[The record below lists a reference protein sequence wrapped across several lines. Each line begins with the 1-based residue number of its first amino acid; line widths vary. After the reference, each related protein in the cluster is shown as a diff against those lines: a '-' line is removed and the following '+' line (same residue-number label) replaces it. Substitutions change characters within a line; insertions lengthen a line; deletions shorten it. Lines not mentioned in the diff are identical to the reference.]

1 MGISRKGTQ
10 ATPIDT
16 EGIQRGRV
24 ISNTMPTGHVADIIT
39 DPEQYGSRGNTW
51 DPNFVKYMVEIA
63 SNEVYNNMPDAI
75 KEDGKIQWEAP
86 SNRSGGLYQFTHQ
99 KRLEWWRKK
108 AISIDINTEKDQWIS
123 RTAKLIH
130 PTMRKICKRC
140 GKEMRISYCY
150 PNGNLKKRLNKID
163 SELGMLTTNIEISTI
178 VRYLYTEYGN
188 DIFNDFSLVFKG
200 APKLNTIMDS
210 TNLEDWIV
218 WLENEVIPSEWRFLS
233 PGAMSNAP
241 DRFDGFHSFNLCCR
255 KKADKGR
262 SDKNLRTYNTDRRVF
277 EYWNG
282 GDWIAA
288 DRLMGKFPD
297 DFSIYECRMNDC
309 RNNKLTPDHIGP
321 LSLGF
326 AHRPSF
332 GLMCNSHNSGKNN
345 RLTLFDV
352 ETLREHEKAGYVV
365 TSWQNHSLW
374 SILYSKVDG
383 EESASRLS
391 KIMRDNQR
399 IAMSI
404 LVQIADNGG
413 QLFLS
418 TLLGLQYARYNVDF
432 ANLKAE
438 GGVTVFDKLVKSRRE
453 SKQVEKQM
461 LRRLRIS
468 FEALNDYAKKENRH
482 SWSIENQWKKKVN
495 EIIQILSHNSNEN
508 SSKISRNI
516 VEYVNGNH
524 VDMKSTLQEIESLT
538 KNPPKQFRLAL
549 EILRQTLHSVAKRL
563 AEDWESTRYV
573 R

>member
-1 MGISRKGTQ
+1 
-10 ATPIDT
+10 
-16 EGIQRGRV
+16 
-24 ISNTMPTGHVADIIT
+24 VAEIIT
-39 DPEQYGSRGNTW
+39 DPKEYGSRGNTW
-51 DPNFVKYMVEIA
+51 DPNFVRYMVEIA
-63 SNEVYNNMPDAI
+63 THEVYEHMPDAI

-108 AISIDINTEKDQWIS
+108 AISIGINPEEDQWIS
-123 RTAKLIH
+123 RTAKSIH
-130 PTMRKICKRC
+130 PTSSKICKRC

-150 PNGNLKKRLNKID
+150 PNGNLKKRLNEIEH
-163 SELGMLTTNIEISTI
+163 ELGMRTTNIEISTI
-178 VRYLYTEYGN
+178 VRDLYIDYGN
-188 DIFNDFSLVFKG
+188 DIFSRLSLVFKG
-200 APKLNTIMDS
+200 APNLDTVLAS
-210 TNLEDWIV
+210 TNLEDWIF

-262 SDKNLRTYNTDRRVF
+262 SDKNLRTYSTDRRVF

-288 DRLMGKFPD
+288 DRLMGRFPD
-297 DFSIYECRMNDC
+297 DFSMYECRMDEC
-309 RNNKLTPDHIGP
+309 TNNKLTPDHIGP

-352 ETLREHEKAGYVV
+352 ITLRKHENSGDRI

-374 SILYSKVDG
+374 SKLNPKVDD
-383 EESASRLS
+383 EETASRLS

-413 QLFLS
+413 HSFLS
-418 TLLGLQYARYNVDF
+418 TLLDLPYARYNVDF
-432 ANLKAE
+432 VNLKADR
-438 GGVTVFDKLVKSRRE
+438 GITVFDQIVKSRRE

-468 FEALNDYAKKENRH
+468 FVALKDYAKKDNRH
-482 SWSIENQWKKKVN
+482 SWSIENNWKEKVK
-495 EIIQILSHNSNEN
+495 EIIQILSDDSNEKA
-508 SSKISRNI
+508 STISKDIE
-516 VEYVNGNH
+516 EYANGNH

-538 KNPPKQFRLAL
+538 EKPPKSFKLAL
-549 EILRQTLHSVAKRL
+549 EMLIQTLDLVAESL